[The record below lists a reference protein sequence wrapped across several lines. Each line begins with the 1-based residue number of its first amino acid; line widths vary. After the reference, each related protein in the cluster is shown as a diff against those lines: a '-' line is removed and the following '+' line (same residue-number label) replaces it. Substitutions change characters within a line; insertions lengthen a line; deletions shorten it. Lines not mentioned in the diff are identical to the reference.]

1 MIEQHIVTRFL
12 ALLGP
17 KGVVTDP
24 DDIAPWTSDWRG
36 RYHGAAAAILSP
48 ADVQQVAATVALA
61 AELGVALVP
70 QGGNT
75 SMVGGATPP
84 ADGSALILSL
94 RRMNR
99 IRSLSPQD
107 NLAICE
113 AGVIL
118 SNLHDAATTA
128 ERRFPLSLGAKGSA
142 TIGGLVSTNAGGT
155 QVLRHGTMRAL
166 VEGIEAVLPDGSI
179 FNGLDALKKD
189 NRGYDIKQLLIGAEG
204 TLGVV
209 TAAALRL
216 VPAIAARAVGWI
228 GVASPADALALL
240 RLTEAELG
248 DSVEGFEVIADE
260 TLGFVLGHIPGTRSP
275 IETRTPWHVLIE
287 VDHGDLRDPG
297 PGERLEGALALAFE
311 RGIAIDAAIAAN
323 EAQAEA
329 FWRIRESLSES
340 EKAQGPA
347 LQYDISVPVARMPA
361 FMIEAA
367 QAAQARFPGTTA
379 SSFGHLGDGNVHF
392 HVRAPKGTIDGPGWI
407 AAQGQTIN
415 AFVHDAVVAAGGSIS
430 AEHGIGQMKR
440 AELGRLAEPARI
452 GAMRAIKVAFDPHGL
467 FNPGKLIP
475 RPDETMRVQGAIDG
489 KQLPLTH

>member
-1 MIEQHIVTRFL
+1 MIGQDIIARFA

-36 RYHGAAAAILSP
+36 RYHGAAAAILAP
-48 ADVQQVAATVALA
+48 ASTQEVAATVALA

-94 RRMNR
+94 RRMNA
-99 IRSLSPQD
+99 IRSLSADD
-107 NLAICE
+107 NLAVCE

-118 SNLHDAATTA
+118 SVLHDAAEA
-128 ERRFPLSLGAKGSA
+128 EGRRFPLSLGAKGSA

-166 VEGIEAVLPDGSI
+166 VEGVEAVLPDGSI
-179 FNGLDALKKD
+179 FDGLDALKKD

-204 TLGVV
+204 TLGIV

-216 VPAIAARAVGWI
+216 VPAIAARAVGWV

-240 RLTEAELG
+240 RLTEAQLG

-287 VDHGDLRDPG
+287 VDHADLNDPS
-297 PGERLEGALALAFE
+297 PAERLEQALTDAFE
-311 RGIAIDAAIAAN
+311 RELAIDAAIAAN
-323 EAQAEA
+323 EAQADA

-361 FMIEAA
+361 FMIDAA

-392 HVRAPKGTIDGPGWI
+392 HVRAPKGTSDGPAWI
-407 AAQGQTIN
+407 AAQGQAIN

-440 AELGRLAEPARI
+440 AELGRLASPARI
-452 GAMRAIKVAFDPHGL
+452 GALRAIKTAFDPKGIM
-467 FNPGKLIP
+467 NPGKLIP
-475 RPDETMRVQGAIDG
+475 
-489 KQLPLTH
+489 LPGEA